1 MLLVGFHLDQSSSIG
16 AETIT
21 LEAENGILDGTSVSS
36 KVPGYSASGY
46 VTGFRATNSL
56 VRWEFK
62 ASAGP
67 YRLIVR
73 FRSPYGQKNFVGVV
87 NGSSISG
94 IFPRRNSFD
103 IQDIGSFEMA
113 AGTNTIQLGGGT
125 GFYDIDS
132 VELFPYPR
140 PLPVPAKLSDPQ
152 ATARTREL
160 MQRLANDYG
169 KLTWSGQQE
178 TGDLPYIQKIAQRS
192 PLIIAGDFLE
202 YCPTRVER
210 NKRPASY
217 TEDLIALARSNH
229 VLAFSWHWNAPT
241 NLLDSKDQPWWKAFY
256 TSATT
261 FNVAAALDDTNSAEY
276 GLILRDID
284 VIAGELKKTAAADIP
299 ILWRPLHEAE
309 FGGFWWGAKGP
320 EAFKRLWRLLYSRLS
335 GHHGLHNLIWV
346 LSNEREDWYPGD
358 DVVDIVGV
366 DGYPKNQS
374 DTLRPRWEALKSR
387 LDGKKLIAL
396 TEFGGVPDIE
406 KMHGYGVWWSWFLSW
421 VGDQYG
427 PPSSPTN
434 VVVRTYQSP
443 EVATFSRAP

>member
-1 MLLVGFHLDQSSSIG
+1 VLLVGFHLDLSSSIG

-36 KVPGYSASGY
+36 KVHGYSASGY
-46 VTGFRATNSL
+46 VTGFRATNNS

-62 ASAGP
+62 ASPGP

-73 FRSPYGQKNFVGVV
+73 FRSPYGQKSFAGEV
-87 NGSSISG
+87 NGASISG
-94 IFPRRNSFD
+94 IFPKRNSFD
-103 IQDIGSFEMA
+103 IEDIGSFEIT
-113 AGTNTIQLGGGT
+113 AGTNTLQIGGGT

-140 PLPVPAKLSDPQ
+140 PLPVPPKLSDSQ
-152 ATARTREL
+152 ATAAAREL

-178 TGDLPYIQKIAQRS
+178 TVDLPYIQKTAQRS

-202 YCPTRVER
+202 YCPSRVER
-210 NKRPASY
+210 GKRPATY
-217 TEDLIALARSNH
+217 IEDLIALARSNH
-229 VLAFSWHWNAPT
+229 VLSFSWHWNAPT
-241 NLLDSKDQPWWKAFY
+241 NLLDSKDQPWWRGFY
-256 TSATT
+256 TRATT

-299 ILWRPLHEAE
+299 VLWRPLHEAE
-309 FGGFWWGAKGP
+309 GRWFWWGAKGP
-320 EAFKRLWRLLYSRLS
+320 EPFKRLWRLLYSRLTV
-335 GHHGLHNLIWV
+335 HHGLHNLIWV

-358 DVVDIVGV
+358 DVVDVVGV

-374 DTLRPRWEALKSR
+374 ETLRPRWEALKSR

-421 VGDQYG
+421 VGS

-434 VVVRTYQSP
+434 VVIRIYQSP
-443 EVATFSRAP
+443 EVATLPKAP